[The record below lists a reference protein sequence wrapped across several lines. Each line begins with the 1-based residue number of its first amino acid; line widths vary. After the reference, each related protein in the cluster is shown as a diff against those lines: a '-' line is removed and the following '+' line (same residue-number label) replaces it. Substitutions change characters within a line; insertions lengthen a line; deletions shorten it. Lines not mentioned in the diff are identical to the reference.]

1 METYLKL
8 FNNLLDHDGK
18 MAFGIIY
25 DKSLTDHHD
34 NAYAYLRYRL
44 TDITIQ
50 LVCFCGVYINNEDE
64 YLLLKEMLNSWK
76 YQYLPITLYLSISQ
90 NTNINLNIDLE
101 IYNDSEK
108 LHILFS
114 DEKLSQ
120 FEHYKNIINNN
131 KINSSSWIIFTNF
144 NDVWGRQRSC
154 AYNTL
159 INLYNTTKFKD
170 KKPIYIKYNYE
181 NADINHNQYC
191 CKYEDF
197 TNFILKIDNEILN
210 NRICGLYFIKY
221 LNLND
226 ETHLSLPNK
235 DLYDIIIKNTSR
247 ENFVSMNLKEMFI
260 FYFSKQKNFTV
271 DDFKNFWNYHM
282 TTVPFDAVKKN
293 CLELYN
299 SEMEFFKK
307 YEHSVI
313 YK

>member
-8 FNNLLDHDGK
+8 FNNLLDYDGK

-25 DKSLTDHHD
+25 DNTVSEYHD

-44 TDITIQ
+44 TDITIK
-50 LVCFCGVYINNEDE
+50 LVCFCGVHINTDDE
-64 YLLLKEMLNSWK
+64 YLLLKEMLNSWTL
-76 YQYLPITLYLSISQ
+76 QYLPIPLYLSIS
-90 NTNINLNIDLE
+90 NNSNIDINLDDYVN
-101 IYNDSEK
+101 NNN
-108 LHILFS
+108 LHLYIS
-114 DEKLSQ
+114 DVKLSQ
-120 FEHYKNIINNN
+120 FEHYKNIIDNNT
-131 KINSSSWIIFTNF
+131 ISDTSWIIFTNF
-144 NDVWGRQRSC
+144 NDVWSRQRSC

-170 KKPIYIKYNYE
+170 NKPIYIKYNYE
-181 NADINHNQYC
+181 NVDINHNQYC
-191 CKYEDF
+191 CKYVDF
-197 TNFILKIDNEILN
+197 INFILNIDNEILN

-235 DLYDIIIKNTSR
+235 DLYHIIIKNGSN

-260 FYFSKQKNFTV
+260 FYFSKQRQFNV
-271 DDFKNFWNYHM
+271 DNFKNFWNYYM
-282 TTVPFDAVKKN
+282 NTINFDVVKKN

-299 SEMEFFKK
+299 NEIEYFKK
-307 YEHSVI
+307 YENSII